1 MRNYGTALPKVFLG
15 YQLVKSASEEV
26 RTQKDHTTSTP
37 STLHRRELS
46 VDKDLESSPDQRGF
60 SSIIMDPYT
69 QQALLTAKL
78 LGITF
83 GLSSTGITETHCVCE
98 RQRHREGVTEIRGQP
113 PSVSPCLRS
122 CLKQGLAIS
131 YCCVSQASWPA
142 SVSRFPC
149 SHFPSP
155 DRGSLGLELHVPPL
169 SGFPLPTQLALH
181 PTSPIFNFTHS
192 PKTSSRT
199 SLPSMWLTSCFHK
212 QQKQTRGAAGVAGVF
227 HHLL

>member
-1 MRNYGTALPKVFLG
+1 MCSTMAQLWHPKGLPGVSTCE
-15 YQLVKSASEEV
+15 SASEEV

-37 STLHRRELS
+37 STVHRRELS
-46 VDKDLESSPDQRGF
+46 NDKDLESSPDQRGF

-83 GLSSTGITETHCVCE
+83 GLSPTGIIETHCVCE
-98 RQRHREGVTEIRGQP
+98 RRRDADTETGVTEIRGQP

-142 SVSRFPC
+142 SVPRC
-149 SHFPSP
+149 PSC
-155 DRGSLGLELHVPPL
+155 L
-169 SGFPLPTQLALH
+169 
-181 PTSPIFNFTHS
+181 
-192 PKTSSRT
+192 
-199 SLPSMWLTSCFHK
+199 LT
-212 QQKQTRGAAGVAGVF
+212 GV
-227 HHLL
+227 H